1 MSKPCFEFQRL
12 CVGQLVNPVD
22 GIVPVCKIFTCA
34 ANAKNNPA
42 FSNLVCR
49 RVQGHGTHAAGVIAG
64 TGNNGIGVAG
74 VNWAS
79 HVVGCTMFPDDC
91 TTAECPGSTSA
102 AIKCLNWL

>member
-1 MSKPCFEFQRL
+1 
-12 CVGQLVNPVD
+12 
-22 GIVPVCKIFTCA
+22 
-34 ANAKNNPA
+34 
-42 FSNLVCR
+42 
-49 RVQGHGTHAAGVIAG
+49 
-64 TGNNGIGVAG
+64 VAG